1 MNQGTYPL
9 AAAMVNQLNRVD
21 MISNNLANANTVGF
35 KQEGMTEGSFNNYL
49 NKAQKAGFNPTKINT
64 ITNTIPKLDGK
75 YINEEVGP
83 VVETGNELDFALK
96 SPNTFFKVMNENGQV
111 EYTRDG
117 SFKKMDDFLVDS
129 KGRNILNNDNEPIVT
144 EDNFLDQISVVKIDF
159 KDLEKVGYNN
169 YKTKQGAQVEQLELN
184 DDEMVQGAL
193 EKSNINTVSTMV
205 SLIDAQRRFQQ
216 TQKGITTIDEL
227 NSKVIDK
234 IGNNIQ

>member
-49 NKAQKAGFNPTKINT
+49 SRAEKEGFTPTKINT
-64 ITNTIPKLDGK
+64 ITNTVPKLDGK
-75 YINEEVGP
+75 YINQEVGP
-83 VVETGNELDFALK
+83 IVETGDKLDFSLK
-96 SPNTFFKVMNENGQV
+96 HPNSFFKVMNKNGQV

-117 SFKKMDDFLVDS
+117 SFKIMDNFLVDS
-129 KGRNILNNDNEPIVT
+129 SGNNVLDNNNQPILA
-144 EDNFLDQISVVKIDF
+144 EDDFINQISVSRIDF

-169 YKTKQGAQVEQLELN
+169 YKTKPNAQVEPLELN
-184 DDEMVQGAL
+184 EGEIVQGTL

-205 SLIDAQRRFQQ
+205 SLIDANRRFQQ

-234 IGNNIQ
+234 IGNNTQ